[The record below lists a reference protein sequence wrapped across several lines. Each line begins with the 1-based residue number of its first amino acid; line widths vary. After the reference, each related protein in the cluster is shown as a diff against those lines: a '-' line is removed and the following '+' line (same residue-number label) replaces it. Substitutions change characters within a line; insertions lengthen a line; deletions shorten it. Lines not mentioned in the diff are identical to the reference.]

1 MGKTLLVSAGETRCN
16 LFTQPRVSCSLHR
29 KLCLQGKKK
38 ETFCIN
44 ALRDSWAAAVLEA
57 PGTTPWWA
65 AVTMGGSGSSRPA
78 APLMGGSTKGR
89 LSHVF
94 YLKFGRT
101 DERGRN
107 RSHLWFHLLA
117 AEVAIPTHPT

>member
-1 MGKTLLVSAGETRCN
+1 MGKTLLVSAGEKRN
-16 LFTQPRVSCSLHR
+16 LFTQPRVSCSLRR
-29 KLCLQGKKK
+29 KLCLQEKKK
-38 ETFCIN
+38 TFCIN
-44 ALRDSWAAAVLEA
+44 ALRDSWAAAVFEA
-57 PGTTPWWA
+57 PSKTPWWA
-65 AVTMGGSGSSRPA
+65 AVTRGGSGSARPA
-78 APLMGGSTKGR
+78 AVLKGGSTKGR
-89 LSHVF
+89 LSHVFF